1 MVKLKESG
9 IRSLFHQKVI
19 AKYILIWKNPV
30 IATQISNTRAINPA
44 INVAV
49 QSTIEYSKD
58 ASQYPMDGIM
68 LSSLNDFMRECGG
81 RSQLKDLT
89 TTDVVKLFI
98 KPKVSHSKSS
108 YCEYL
113 KTIDPR
119 SVGEAQVY
127 ISYAWRYQFLE
138 VLDTLQSHF
147 ESEPN
152 VFIWID
158 IFSMSLFIDTTIYT
172 EIDDLLWNIMSI
184 IRKVKHT
191 VFIFSPWNHAI
202 TAWIF
207 HEILCTVLEMSKFE
221 IAMSST
227 DKSLL
232 MGIGARSTIES
243 ILQEIDCRNSAISD
257 LTAMRILY
265 IIDNTVGFD
274 YMNKLVSER
283 LMETLATFMEK
294 EAEFKAGI
302 VDETN

>member
-1 MVKLKESG
+1 M
-9 IRSLFHQKVI
+9 
-19 AKYILIWKNPV
+19 W
-30 IATQISNTRAINPA
+30 
-44 INVAV
+44 
-49 QSTIEYSKD
+49 
-58 ASQYPMDGIM
+58 
-68 LSSLNDFMRECGG
+68 G

-172 EIDDLLWNIMSI
+172 
-184 IRKVKHT
+184 
-191 VFIFSPWNHAI
+191 
-202 TAWIF
+202 
-207 HEILCTVLEMSKFE
+207 
-221 IAMSST
+221 
-227 DKSLL
+227 
-232 MGIGARSTIES
+232 
-243 ILQEIDCRNSAISD
+243 
-257 LTAMRILY
+257 
-265 IIDNTVGFD
+265 
-274 YMNKLVSER
+274 
-283 LMETLATFMEK
+283 
-294 EAEFKAGI
+294 
-302 VDETN
+302 